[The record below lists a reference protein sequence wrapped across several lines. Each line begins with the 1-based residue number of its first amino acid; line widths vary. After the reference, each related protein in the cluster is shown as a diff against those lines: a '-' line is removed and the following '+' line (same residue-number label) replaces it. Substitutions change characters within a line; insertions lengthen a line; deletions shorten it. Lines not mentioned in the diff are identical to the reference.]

1 MRIAPSNSRNE
12 IRQDPAGCGKSPL
25 CLRARMVAQ
34 GFSLGSPCR
43 KSRFIHGALVPEV
56 RFSAAPAT
64 FFRNLRDSETGQ
76 AFVELALVL
85 PMLLLIIVGAAEL
98 GRLAYAAIEVNNA
111 ARAGVAYAAQSH
123 TTANDT
129 NSIQLAATKEAATQD
144 AADISGLTV
153 TVSQSCS
160 CESSAGVMT
169 SFASCDKTVTNL
181 TTCPSPSRIVE
192 YVQVQ
197 TSASVNTLFHLPG
210 IPNTVTMQG
219 NANMRVEQ

>member
-1 MRIAPSNSRNE
+1 
-12 IRQDPAGCGKSPL
+12 
-25 CLRARMVAQ
+25 
-34 GFSLGSPCR
+34 
-43 KSRFIHGALVPEV
+43 
-56 RFSAAPAT
+56 
-64 FFRNLRDSETGQ
+64 
-76 AFVELALVL
+76 
-85 PMLLLIIVGAAEL
+85 MLLLIIVGAAEL

-129 NSIQLAATKEAATQD
+129 SSIQLAATKEAATQD
-144 AADISGLTV
+144 AADIGGLTV

>member
-1 MRIAPSNSRNE
+1 MHITPSNSRNE

-43 KSRFIHGALVPEV
+43 KSRFIHGALAPEV
-56 RFSAAPAT
+56 RFAASTT
-64 FFRNLRDSETGQ
+64 FPHSLPDGETGQ

-123 TTANDT
+123 ITANDT